1 MPQTASRRVAR
12 YLKGV
17 DTATNRE
24 SRSVRA
30 DGGTEVT
37 QSLPREAV
45 GLVVHAAGD
54 ARVEVVP
61 VRRPQPDEAV
71 IEVRYGGI
79 CGSDLHYWLHGA
91 AGLSILREPLLLGH
105 EIVGVVHTAA
115 ADGTGPPVGSPV
127 AVHPARP
134 DTGNGTHPYP
144 ADRPNLSPTCT
155 YLGSAAHYPHTQGG
169 FVRYVTLASAMLHAL
184 PVDLPLRTAAVIEP
198 ASVAWHAV
206 GLAGDVVGRRVLVV
220 GAGPIGALVIAV
232 LARAGAAEIVAVDL
246 HEQPL
251 ARARAGGATR
261 TLLASDAGALAAVQ
275 SDVTIE
281 SSGSA
286 AGLSTAI
293 TSTARGGRVVMLG
306 LLPPGP
312 QPVLVA
318 TAIVHELE
326 LVGSY
331 RFNGEIEDVIAALAD
346 GSLSV
351 EAVIT
356 HEFPVSD
363 ALAALQTARDPQ
375 QSGKVLL
382 TFDPQP
388 GPAPRTSDA

>member
-1 MPQTASRRVAR
+1 MT
-12 YLKGV
+12 G
-17 DTATNRE
+17 
-24 SRSVRA
+24 SVP
-30 DGGTEVT
+30 E
-37 QSLPREAV
+37 EAI

-61 VRRPQPDEAV
+61 VRPPWSVEAV

-105 EIVGVVHTAA
+105 EIVGVVHTSA

-127 AVHPARP
+127 AVHPAHP
-134 DTGNGTHPYP
+134 DTGGGTVGHPT
-144 ADRPNLSPTCT
+144 DRPNLSATCT

-169 FVRYVTLASAMLHAL
+169 FVRYVTLASEMLRVL
-184 PVDLPLRTAAVIEP
+184 PAGLPLRTAAVIEP

-206 GLAGDVVGRRVLVV
+206 GLAGDIVGRRVLVV

-251 ARARAGGATR
+251 ARARALGATR
-261 TLLASDAGALAAVQ
+261 TLLADDAEALSRVQ

-286 AGLSTAI
+286 AGLGTAI
-293 TSTARGGRVVMLG
+293 TSTGRGGRVVMLG

-326 LVGSY
+326 LVGSF
-331 RFNGEIEDVIAALAD
+331 RFNDEIDEVIAALAD

-351 EAVIT
+351 DAVIT
-356 HEFPVSD
+356 HEFPISD
-363 ALAALQTARDPQ
+363 ALAALRTARDPQ

-382 TFDPQP
+382 TF
-388 GPAPRTSDA
+388 AH